1 MIATIQHGN
10 RNYQVQMN
18 KGIDLSIPMK
28 ADGDSV
34 KAWYVDPISIEP
46 VIGDG
51 FIGEVKQGGSVNFK
65 NVLFNPHGHGTHTE
79 CLGHITE
86 EFYSVN
92 ELITDFWH
100 LALVCTVQPEI
111 NDKGEAIIK
120 MKHVQE
126 QILAN
131 PDCKA
136 IIFRTL
142 PNPLSKKT
150 KNYANTNPPFI
161 SEECAQFICD
171 QGIDHLLIDLP
182 SVDPEV
188 DGGKLLAHRA
198 FWNFSGERRMHASIT
213 ELIYVPE
220 EVQDGV
226 YFLHLSFAAFHND
239 ASPSKPIIY
248 PTKVQ

>member
-1 MIATIQHGN
+1 MIATIQYKDI
-10 RNYQVQMN
+10 NYTVQLDQ
-18 KGIDLSIPMK
+18 GIDLSIPMR
-28 ADGDSV
+28 AEENSV
-34 KAWYVDPISIEP
+34 KAWYVDPISIAP
-46 VIGDG
+46 VKGDG
-51 FIGEVKQGGSVNFK
+51 FIGEVKQGGSVNF
-65 NVLFNPHGHGTHTE
+65 NNIFFNPHGHGTHTE

-100 LALVCTVQPEI
+100 LALVVTVQPEV
-111 NDKGEAIIK
+111 NDKGEAIIRT
-120 MKHVQE
+120 KHIEKQA
-126 QILAN
+126 LAN

-142 PNPLSKKT
+142 PNPTTKKT
-150 KNYANTNPPFI
+150 KNYSSTNPPFI
-161 SEECAQFICD
+161 SESCAQFICN

-198 FWNFSGERRMHASIT
+198 FWNFSGERRKQASIT

-220 EVQDGV
+220 TVQDGV

-248 PTKVQ
+248 PTELI